1 LKQSIRNYLI
11 INIILVIAVVVGGV
25 ILFSYLSA
33 KEDILYEN
41 EIMQAYSEKNIIESV
56 DLVNDGLKLID
67 DTLNSDTEKL
77 LQQYLDAYN
86 RSSASPENMDLEALS
101 STFSKEINRTVNLY
115 IFNTEGVI
123 VYTNEPHVKGLDTGK
138 QYPEFYKSLTSVRL
152 GTHSVKD
159 RVVHSAQGLN
169 DSTVSGELTKFG
181 YIPTP
186 DHQFVLEIGIK
197 SEEFADSRTQLSY
210 QEMIDKIGKIN
221 ADINKIQ
228 VYTIYQY
235 CSAEWYAKGSTVK
248 QNTTPSP
255 LIQKA
260 IEDRSYLSEIS
271 NDSGNLIK
279 YQFIDLKDPNAVSD
293 DSIVVVIEY
302 GKERRESLL
311 QGLIV
316 RFIGLSFFAILAAFI
331 LAFIISK
338 RISISIKTI
347 MDDVRRIAGGDLDH
361 TIRGMNTDEFFD
373 LQLSINQMI
382 GKIKQYSEE
391 LERKRAELQVASH
404 IQQAILPTNISI
416 PEGYDL
422 AAINIPAQDV
432 GGDFFDIFSREKG
445 TCTLVLADVA
455 GKGVPAA
462 LLMALSSTIIRVLS
476 RWSKKPLE
484 ILQASNNIFIEDS
497 GTVSFITMFYA
508 VLDISGSRL
517 QYVNAGHNP
526 PVLYRCDGSFEML
539 DSNGPVI
546 GLMDTASYDQK
557 SIDLHA
563 GDVLVI
569 YSDGVTEAM
578 NSKGIMFSEEHLCK
592 VICEYHEKSASDII
606 QVILQEIHEFIKE
619 EPQSDDIT
627 IMILK
632 KISQRMYKED
642 SNY

>member
-1 LKQSIRNYLI
+1 MKKSIRNYLI
-11 INIILVIAVVVGGV
+11 INIILVIAIVVGGV
-25 ILFSYLSA
+25 IVFSYLSA
-33 KEDILYEN
+33 KDDVLYEN

-77 LQQYLDAYN
+77 LQKYLDAYN
-86 RSSASPENMDLEALS
+86 RSNASPENMDLEALS

-115 IFNTEGVI
+115 IFNADGI
-123 VYTNEPHVKGLDTGK
+123 IAYTNEPHVKGLDTNK
-138 QYPEFYKSLTSVRL
+138 QFPEFFKSLTSVRL
-152 GTHSVKD
+152 GTRSVKD
-159 RVVHSAQGLN
+159 RVVHSAQDLN

-186 DHQFVLEIGIK
+186 DHRFVLETGIK

-210 QEMIDKIGKIN
+210 QEMIEKIGKIN
-221 ADINKIQ
+221 TDIEKIQ
-228 VYTIYQY
+228 VYTVYQF
-235 CSAEWYAKGSTVK
+235 CSAEWYAKGRAAK
-248 QNTTPSP
+248 QNITTSP

-260 IEDRSYLSEIS
+260 IEERSHLSEINS
-271 NDSGNLIK
+271 ESGNLIK
-279 YQFIDLKDPNAVSD
+279 YLFIDLKDPDAVSD

-302 GKERRESLL
+302 GKERMESLL
-311 QGLIV
+311 QGLIIKFV
-316 RFIGLSFFAILAAFI
+316 VLSFFAILAGLI
-331 LAFIISK
+331 LAFVISK
-338 RISISIKTI
+338 RISISIRTI

-361 TIRGMNTDEFFD
+361 TIGGMNTEEFSD

-382 GKIKQYSEE
+382 KKIKQYSEE
-391 LERKRAELQVASH
+391 LERRRTELLVASH
-404 IQQAILPTNISI
+404 IQQAILPTKISI

-422 AAINIPAQDV
+422 AAINIPALDV

-455 GKGVPAA
+455 GKGVAA
-462 LLMALSSTIIRVLS
+462 SLLMALSSTIIRVLS
-476 RWSKKPLE
+476 RWTIKPIE

-508 VLDISGSRL
+508 MLNISSARL

-526 PVLYRCDGSFEML
+526 PILYRSDGSIEML

-546 GLMDTASYDQK
+546 GLMDTASYEQK
-557 SIDLHA
+557 NIDLHT

-578 NSKGIMFSEEHLCK
+578 NSEGIMFSEENLCK
-592 VICEYHEKSASDII
+592 VIRENHQKSATDII
-606 QVILQEIHEFIKE
+606 QVILQEIRDFIKE

-627 IMILK
+627 IMVLK
-632 KISQRMYKED
+632 K
-642 SNY
+642 